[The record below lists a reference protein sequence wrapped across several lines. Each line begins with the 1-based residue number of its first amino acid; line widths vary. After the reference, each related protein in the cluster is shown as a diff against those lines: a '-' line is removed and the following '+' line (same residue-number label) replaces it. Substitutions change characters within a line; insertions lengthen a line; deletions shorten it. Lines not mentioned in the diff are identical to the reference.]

1 MDTNPFSTD
10 FPQPLLKSFQPL
22 YAVSGDPLAQ
32 EEAVQVVA
40 RLPFCLYIPPC
51 RYSFT
56 YPGTSELIGFVP
68 EKVWTSHAEGST
80 EIKEE
85 LVVPDKTVYLNKPEI
100 ITEWIG
106 TPKASVQG
114 PQGHDVEFDKDSTG
128 YFRFSRLTVEID
140 WKFPRNFNPYNNN
153 DRSQSSIIEKISSRI
168 LDIANYVIDLYR
180 VVTGDGYI
188 RRVSYITIE
197 DIRIGIPDNYS
208 IRQQE
213 KFTGDKF
220 TYKCGYHPYLFSA
233 HGIRPAIVN
242 KPGKTI
248 EAFQTFLKQPVG
260 PEVYRLLELN
270 AEQAL
275 DQRDVKVA
283 ILESFTSL
291 EVYVEQFYFRKLGD
305 RMSEAGIKRLLS
317 SNDNWRLK
325 VRLKELLKEYY
336 SISIAE
342 MDDKLWQK
350 WLRAHKKRSKLIH
363 RNVEP
368 SLEEAKKTV
377 ELNKAIIQLLGPL

>member
-10 FPQPLLKSFQPL
+10 FPQPLLQGFQLL
-22 YAVSGDPLAQ
+22 YAVSGEPLEQ
-32 EEAVQVVA
+32 EEVVQVVA

-51 RYSFT
+51 RYLFT
-56 YPGTSELIGFVP
+56 YPGTSEFIGFVP

-106 TPKASVQG
+106 TPEASVQG
-114 PQGHDVEFDKDSTG
+114 PQGHNVEFDKDPTG

-140 WKFPRNFNPYNNN
+140 WKFPRDFNPYNNDDSN
-153 DRSQSSIIEKISSRI
+153 RSSAIEEVPSRI

-188 RRVSYITIE
+188 RRVSYIAIE
-197 DIRIGIPDNYS
+197 DIRIGIPDNCS

-248 EAFQTFLKQPVG
+248 EAFQTSLKQPVR
-260 PEVYRLLELN
+260 PEAYRLLELN

-283 ILESFTSL
+283 VLESFTSL

-305 RMSEAGIKRLLS
+305 RMSEADIENLLS
-317 SNDNWRLK
+317 SSDNWRLK
-325 VRLKELLKEYY
+325 VRLKKLLKKYC

-342 MDDKLWQK
+342 MDGELWQK
-350 WLRAHKKRSKLIH
+350 WLRAHDKRSKLIH
-363 RNVEP
+363 RNIEP
-368 SLEEAKKTV
+368 SLEEAKKIV
-377 ELNKAIIQLLGPL
+377 ERNKAIIQLLGTL

>member
-1 MDTNPFSTD
+1 MDTNPFCTD
-10 FPQPLLKSFQPL
+10 FPQPLLKSFQLL
-22 YAVSGDPLAQ
+22 YAVSGDPLEQ
-32 EEAVQVVA
+32 DEVVQVVA

-51 RYSFT
+51 RYLFT
-56 YPGTSELIGFVP
+56 YPETSEFVGFVP
-68 EKVWTSHAEGST
+68 EKVWTSHAGGST

-106 TPKASVQG
+106 TPEASVQG
-114 PQGHDVEFDKDSTG
+114 TQGHNVEFDKDPTG

-140 WKFPRNFNPYNNN
+140 WKFPRNFDPYNNN
-153 DRSQSSIIEKISSRI
+153 ASSRSSIIEKVCSRI

-213 KFTGDKF
+213 KFTGGKF

-248 EAFQTFLKQPVG
+248 EAFQTFLKQPVR
-260 PEVYRLLELN
+260 PEAYRLLELN

-305 RMSEAGIKRLLS
+305 RMSEADISKLLS

-325 VRLKELLKEYY
+325 VRLKELLKKYY
-336 SISIAE
+336 SSSIAE
-342 MDDKLWQK
+342 MDGELWKK
-350 WLRAHKKRSKLIH
+350 WLRAHDKRNKLIH
-363 RNVEP
+363 RNIEP
-368 SLEEAKKTV
+368 SLEEAKKIV
-377 ELNKAIIQLLGPL
+377 ERNKAIIQLLGTL